1 MRHWYNV
8 LRSSWYRKATE
19 GLKKKKPWLLLLC
32 DWSWT
37 WTCATCQTAILW
49 TKFWHLFCGVYFVC
63 CICVKNVFC
72 ILYFIFLYFVFCIL
86 YFVFCILYFT
96 FCILYFVF
104 CTLYF
109 VLLYS
114 KVNSVDD
121 GMICAGVVEGG
132 AVRFSTWV
140 LILLTI
146 SLVLLLVMI
155 RLEANLHCFH
165 PEYRPIFNNTNIC
178 TNHEYTRHSAAERVR
193 LFTKI
198 LQLMAI
204 INW

>member
-104 CTLYF
+104 YILYF
-109 VLLYS
+109 VHRLFPFKLWGSQQEAASATSQLWLHSNDDQALSQYSNDEPIIVLYFHS
-114 KVNSVDD
+114 RNH
-121 GMICAGVVEGG
+121 
-132 AVRFSTWV
+132 WV
-140 LILLTI
+140 LLKFRVGDNDLNRNYRNVLKWL
-146 SLVLLLVMI
+146 SFDDVCLLL
-155 RLEANLHCFH
+155 R
-165 PEYRPIFNNTNIC
+165 
-178 TNHEYTRHSAAERVR
+178 
-193 LFTKI
+193 
-198 LQLMAI
+198 
-204 INW
+204 